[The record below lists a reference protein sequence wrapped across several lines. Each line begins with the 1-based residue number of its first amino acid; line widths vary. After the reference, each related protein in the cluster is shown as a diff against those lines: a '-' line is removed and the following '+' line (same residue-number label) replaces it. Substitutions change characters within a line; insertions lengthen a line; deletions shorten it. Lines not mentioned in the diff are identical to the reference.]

1 MFVQID
7 QDLYELLKNVCYE
20 YIALRG
26 YIRLARP
33 DDFANVFE
41 DAFDDEQMGKI
52 IKVSDDS
59 SHVKEGLEI
68 LFKFIEDNKEDKEEE
83 DDVQQ

>member
-20 YIALRG
+20 YIALRE
-26 YIRLARP
+26 YVRLARP

-41 DAFDDEQMGKI
+41 DAFDYEQIEKI
-52 IKVSDDS
+52 IKVSNDS
-59 SHVKEGLEI
+59 SHVKKGLAA
-68 LFKFIEDNKEDKEEE
+68 LFEFIKGNKEDKEEE